1 MFYRSV
7 KDGTTGENGEK
18 LDGHIRDEEYLTC
31 KKVWKEFGTKN
42 MGDVIITIIIQ
53 RKISWCFWK
62 VYWHLYEVLWTWSLS
77 LF

>member
-18 LDGHIRDEEYLTC
+18 LDGHIGDEEYLTC

-53 RKISWCFWK
+53 RKIS
-62 VYWHLYEVLWTWSLS
+62 
-77 LF
+77 